1 MTLKTMPFDAAKY
14 LDSDETIAAYL
25 TEAFRDGDPAL
36 IAAAIGD
43 VARARGMSQL
53 AKETG
58 ITREALYQSFSPS
71 GNPTL
76 ATMSKVLGAIGME
89 IAITP
94 VA

>member
-1 MTLKTMPFDAAKY
+1 MSFKTTPFDAAKY
-14 LDSDETIAAYL
+14 LDSAEAIAAYL

-36 IAAAIGD
+36 VAAAIGD

-58 ITREALYQSFSPS
+58 VAREALYQSFSQT

-76 ATMSKVLGAIGME
+76 VTMSKVLSAIGME
-89 IAITP
+89 ITVTP
-94 VA
+94 RA

>member
-1 MTLKTMPFDAAKY
+1 MSLKTMPFDAAKY
-14 LDSDETIAAYL
+14 LDNDETIAAYL

-58 ITREALYQSFSPS
+58 VTREALYQSFSQT

-76 ATMSKVLGAIGME
+76 ATMSKVLSAIGME
-89 IAITP
+89 ITVTP
-94 VA
+94 RA